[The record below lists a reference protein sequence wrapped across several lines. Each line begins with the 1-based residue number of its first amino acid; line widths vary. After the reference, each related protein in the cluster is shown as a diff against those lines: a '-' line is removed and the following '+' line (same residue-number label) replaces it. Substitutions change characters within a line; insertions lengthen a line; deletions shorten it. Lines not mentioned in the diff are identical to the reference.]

1 MLKTTLKRMVVLTVG
16 LLVLLVAQ
24 AGFTENGTPPPA
36 SNTISAGEASVF
48 KTQKERQS
56 YAIGADMERNFKR
69 QGFDLDI
76 DMVLRGMKDAQ
87 AGDKLVLTETEL
99 LETLNVF
106 ASDLRRRQAK
116 DKLIA
121 AQDNKKEAEAFLTD
135 NETKEGVVVLPS
147 GLQYKILKAGNG
159 RKPTAQ
165 DTVEVHYKGSLI
177 NGTLFLNTYDTGQPA
192 TIKVS
197 DPQVIAGVREAL
209 KLMPVGSTWR
219 LFIPSK
225 LAYLNMGRPPYIGP
239 NATLIYEVELL
250 AIK

>member
-1 MLKTTLKRMVVLTVG
+1 MLKITLKAMARLAVG
-16 LLVLLVAQ
+16 LLIAQ
-24 AGFTENGTPPPA
+24 AGFAADITITPYRPTDTVSTQGT
-36 SNTISAGEASVF
+36 SEL
-48 KTQKERQS
+48 KTQKEMTS
-56 YAIGADMERNFKR
+56 YSLGVETARGYKR
-69 QGFDLDI
+69 LGMDVDI
-76 DMVLRGMKDAQ
+76 DLIIRGMKDVVSGSKLLMTDDDITSALVEFRGQVLAKAQ
-87 AGDKLVLTETEL
+87 GE
-99 LETLNVF
+99 
-106 ASDLRRRQAK
+106 R
-116 DKLIA
+116 LIA
-121 AQDNKKEAEAFLTD
+121 GLDNKKEGDEFLAV
-135 NETKEGVVVLPS
+135 NKTKEGIMVQPS

-225 LAYLNMGRPPYIGP
+225 LAYLNMGRPPHIGP

>member
-1 MLKTTLKRMVVLTVG
+1 MLKITLKAMAGLAVG
-16 LLVLLVAQ
+16 LLMAQ
-24 AGFTENGTPPPA
+24 VGLAADTTITPYRPTDTVSTQGT
-36 SNTISAGEASVF
+36 SEL
-48 KTQKERQS
+48 KTQKEMTS
-56 YAIGADMERNFKR
+56 YSLGVETARGYKR
-69 QGFDLDI
+69 LGMDVDI
-76 DMVLRGMKDAQ
+76 DLIIRGMKDVVSGRKLLMTDDDITSALVEFRGQGLAKAQ
-87 AGDKLVLTETEL
+87 GE
-99 LETLNVF
+99 
-106 ASDLRRRQAK
+106 R
-116 DKLIA
+116 LIA
-121 AQDNKKEAEAFLTD
+121 GLDNKKEGDEFLAV
-135 NETKEGVVVLPS
+135 NKTKEGIMVLPS

-192 TIKVS
+192 RIKVS
-197 DPQVIAGVREAL
+197 DPQVVAGLREAL

>member
-1 MLKTTLKRMVVLTVG
+1 MSKITLKAMAGLAVG
-16 LLVLLVAQ
+16 LLMAQ
-24 AGFTENGTPPPA
+24 VGLAADTTITPYRPTDTVSTQGT
-36 SNTISAGEASVF
+36 SEL
-48 KTQKERQS
+48 KTQKEMTS
-56 YAIGADMERNFKR
+56 YSLGVETARGYKR
-69 QGFDLDI
+69 LGMDVDI
-76 DMVLRGMKDAQ
+76 DLIIRGMKDVVSGRKLLMTDDDITSALVEFRGQGLAKAQ
-87 AGDKLVLTETEL
+87 GE
-99 LETLNVF
+99 
-106 ASDLRRRQAK
+106 R
-116 DKLIA
+116 LIA
-121 AQDNKKEAEAFLTD
+121 GLDNKKEGDEFLAV
-135 NETKEGVVVLPS
+135 NKTKEGIMVLPS

-192 TIKVS
+192 RIKVS
-197 DPQVIAGVREAL
+197 DPQVVAGLREAL

-239 NATLIYEVELL
+239 NATLIYEVELI

>member
-1 MLKTTLKRMVVLTVG
+1 MSRTGTTGVTKDVVSG
-16 LLVLLVAQ
+16 SKLLMTDDDITSALVEFRGQVLAKAQ
-24 AGFTENGTPPPA
+24 
-36 SNTISAGEASVF
+36 GE
-48 KTQKERQS
+48 R
-56 YAIGADMERNFKR
+56 
-69 QGFDLDI
+69 
-76 DMVLRGMKDAQ
+76 
-87 AGDKLVLTETEL
+87 
-99 LETLNVF
+99 
-106 ASDLRRRQAK
+106 
-116 DKLIA
+116 LIA
-121 AQDNKKEAEAFLTD
+121 GLDNKKEGDEFLAV
-135 NETKEGVVVLPS
+135 NKTKEGIMVLPS

-192 TIKVS
+192 RIKVS
-197 DPQVIAGVREAL
+197 DPQVIAGLREAL

-239 NATLIYEVELL
+239 NATLVYEVELL